1 LLQQTP
7 RTFEVDA
14 SGEVLDRLVGLHHF
28 ISPDLIRQ
36 AVRDTGRWNRSDC
49 RLTHEIMLW
58 VVLAMGILTDVP
70 LRQVFKHARRLRKG
84 EPTPPRNTL
93 CKARRRLGV
102 APLRHLFAQVAQ
114 PLATPQTPGGFYQ
127 GLRLVGL
134 DGTAYDIPDSPANVK
149 AFGRPRGPRADAAF
163 PQVRKLSLVELGTH
177 AELAF
182 VLKPFWRGETAM
194 VAGLMSHLQ
203 KGMLLL
209 WDRNFFSYELWQS
222 LTQKKKVHI
231 LARVKCNLVLAP
243 LKELADGSYL
253 AKIYRNAYDRQK
265 DRNGIVVRVIK
276 YTLDDPQRVGHDE
289 EHTLITTLLDAAE
302 HPAVKLVLLYH
313 ERWEEELTFDEQ
325 KTHQDPPRPG
335 KPTNLRSETPQ
346 GVVQEVYALS
356 LGHYVTRAL
365 MAQAAATE
373 KLDPDW
379 LSFVGCLRI
388 LKCRL
393 PECDSRTPQSWHK
406 WYEAVLWEMSCER
419 VDLKQTPNGPRR
431 YNRVNPRVIKRK
443 MSNWKKKRPEHRNRP
458 PLLKTFAET
467 VVMRE

>member
-1 LLQQTP
+1 MTQQTP
-7 RTFEVDA
+7 RVFEVDA

-28 ISPDLIRQ
+28 IPAELVRQ
-36 AVRDTGRWNRSDC
+36 AVQDTGRRNRSDC

-70 LRQVFKHARRLRKG
+70 LRQVFKHTRRLRQG

-93 CKARRRLGV
+93 CKARHRLGV
-102 APLRHLFAQVAQ
+102 APLRFLFGQVAR
-114 PLATPQTPGGFYQ
+114 PLATPDTPGAFYR
-127 GLRLVGL
+127 GLRLVGV
-134 DGTAYDIPDSPANVK
+134 DGTTYNLPDSAANVK

-194 VAGLMSHLQ
+194 VAGLMSHLRE
-203 KGMLLL
+203 GMLLL
-209 WDRNFFSYELWQS
+209 WDRNFFSYELWKS
-222 LTQKKKVHI
+222 LTRKHIHI
-231 LARVKCNLVLAP
+231 LARVKSNLVLAP
-243 LKELADGSYL
+243 LEELADGSYL
-253 AKIYRNAYDRQK
+253 AKVYRNAYDREK
-265 DRNGIVVRVIK
+265 DRHGIVVRVLK
-276 YTLDDPQRVGHDE
+276 YTLDDPQRVGHGQ
-289 EHTLITTLLDAAE
+289 EHTLLTTLLDAAE
-302 HPAVKLVLLYH
+302 HPAVKLILLYH

-335 KPTNLRSETPQ
+335 KPTNVRSETPH

-365 MAQAAATE
+365 MAQAAATAN
-373 KLDPDW
+373 LDPDW

-393 PECDSRTPQSWHK
+393 PECDSRTPQSWQA
-406 WYEAVLWEMSCER
+406 WYEAVLWEMRCER
-419 VDLKQTPNGPRR
+419 VDLKQTPDGPRR
-431 YNRVNPRVIKRK
+431 YNRSNPRVVKRK
-443 MSNWKKKRPEHRNRP
+443 MSNWKKKRHEHRNRP
-458 PLLKTFAET
+458 PLSKTFAET
-467 VVMRE
+467 IVMRE